1 MCMGH
6 TSARIASARVTIVVR
21 EKLPMKTRNY
31 QQEYASETS
40 ARRKKRAARNRAR
53 YKYIKAGK
61 ARVGDGKD
69 VDHRNGNAL
78 DNSSSNLSLMGRA
91 QNLAKKRK

>member
-1 MCMGH
+1 MRDYK
-6 TSARIASARVTIVVR
+6 A
-21 EKLPMKTRNY
+21 
-31 QQEYASETS
+31 EYAAETPT
-40 ARRKKRAARNRAR
+40 RNRAR

-78 DNSSSNLSLMGRA
+78 DNSSGNLSLMGRA
-91 QNLAKKRK
+91 KNLAKKRK

>member
-1 MCMGH
+1 MPRDYK
-6 TSARIASARVTIVVR
+6 A
-21 EKLPMKTRNY
+21 
-31 QQEYASETS
+31 EYAAETPT
-40 ARRKKRAARNRAR
+40 RRKKRAARNRAR

-78 DNSSSNLSLMGRA
+78 DNSSGNLSLMGRA
-91 QNLAKKRK
+91 KNLAKKRK